1 MLKIIFKYIG
11 IMILI
16 YPIGLVLTFLDN
28 VSFDNVWLVV
38 LLLDVLICSILC
50 VLEIKDKNKT
60 DK

>member
-1 MLKIIFKYIG
+1 MFKIIVKYIG
-11 IMILI
+11 LTILSYLI
-16 YPIGLVLTFLDN
+16 CLVLTFLDN
-28 VSFDNVWLVV
+28 PSFDNVWLVV